1 MKSCK
6 ELSSFF
12 ILKRVSIPFE
22 DNFMFV
28 GVFLFPFF
36 ESRNNGDCLIS
47 CIYLCI

>member
-12 ILKRVSIPFE
+12 MLKRVSIPFE

-28 GVFLFPFF
+28 GVSLGVYVSLLFF
-36 ESRNNGDCLIS
+36 
-47 CIYLCI
+47 Y